1 MVIDQKE
8 QWNQVHNHL
17 QGRLKDAYFFYNF
30 LFLSFTIYS
39 KYALDANFW
48 MYGGA
53 GGWTW

>member
-8 QWNQVHNHL
+8 QWNQVHNNL
-17 QGRLKDAYFFYNF
+17 QRRLD
-30 LFLSFTIYS
+30 TIYL